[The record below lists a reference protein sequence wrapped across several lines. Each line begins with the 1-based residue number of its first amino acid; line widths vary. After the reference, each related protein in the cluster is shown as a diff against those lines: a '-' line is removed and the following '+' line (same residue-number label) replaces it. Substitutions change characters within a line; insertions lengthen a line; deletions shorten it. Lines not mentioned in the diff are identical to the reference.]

1 LLFISLKM
9 STTLVVADSFLQEQV
24 HEFGLQVDDKF
35 EYLWNAIDLM
45 DNEVK
50 AHEKIKTAI
59 QITICDLKAAALIA
73 YNNASDIY
81 NNSIIYLEASQQLP
95 LEFYSDE
102 LKAQWKV
109 ESILLNEKAVSGMV
123 EVHTLLTESHDLEQ
137 KALAYID
144 KSNAHSE
151 IIEQYAKLYTNEE
164 KPKAKWKVIQAMKS
178 MTTVLGKY
186 TRSSRRC

>member
-1 LLFISLKM
+1 MLFISLKM

>member
-1 LLFISLKM
+1 M